1 MIKIKGINTDKLI
14 VFDLDDT
21 LVKTEAR
28 VKILNKKTKEIVGD
42 LTPEEFSNYKEK
54 KKYVLNFDDF
64 DSPSILRQ
72 GKIIKEIFEILE
84 KSYHNK
90 IPVAIVT
97 ARSSSEIVR
106 DFFLENGLDIH
117 PDLVIAVNDP
127 QFGYKGTIAERKKEA
142 IHDLIDFGFK
152 DLTFFDD
159 NEDNIR
165 LAKEA
170 SGYKEAKI
178 HTIHVG

>member
-1 MIKIKGINTDKLI
+1 MIKIKGVNTDKLI

-28 VKILNKKTKEIVGD
+28 VKVLDKKTKKFVRD
-42 LTPEEFSNYKEK
+42 LTPDEFSKYKEK
-54 KKYVLNFDDF
+54 KKHVLNFDDF

-72 GKIIKEIFEILE
+72 GKIIREIFEILE
-84 KSYHNK
+84 KSYHKK

-170 SGYKEAKI
+170 SGYKKAKV